1 MRGRNKSRA
10 SQKQDQPAV
19 DRIFVRMRQTPPDE
33 REGGGGK
40 RKVKLALRRL
50 AGGGGGAGAIHR
62 EKIQ

>member
-33 REGGGGK
+33 REGGK